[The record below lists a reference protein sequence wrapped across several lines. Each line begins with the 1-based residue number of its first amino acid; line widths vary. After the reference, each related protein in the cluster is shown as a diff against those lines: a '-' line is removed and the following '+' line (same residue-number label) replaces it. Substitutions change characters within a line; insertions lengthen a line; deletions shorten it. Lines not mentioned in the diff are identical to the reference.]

1 MDFDT
6 VLMYAS
12 LCVEVYEQPMTSR
25 NKGLYMDGIV
35 WLNKGLTSVDKACVL
50 AEELGHHNTSVGN
63 ILDQSLIQNRKQEQL
78 ARQWAYEFMIPLEM
92 IVQAYHSHIQDRY
105 QLAEFL
111 GVTEEFL
118 QATIDRYTEKYGLF
132 AQVNERYTVCFNPLG
147 VIEIV

>member
-6 VLMYAS
+6 VLKYAS
-12 LCVEVYEQPMTSR
+12 LYVEVYEHPMTSR

-78 ARQWAYEFMIPLEM
+78 ARQWAYEFMIPLEK
-92 IVQAYHSHIQDRY
+92 IVQAYHSHIQDRF